1 MRYSKHFFCVLGDPA
16 ATSEAR
22 YDTHTTSAQFKMQK
36 SNCSSAASTTN
47 TDREFE
53 VASNDQFVVV
63 RTGPRLTGGAQDDLK
78 TVLARFSG
86 NDPQQQGPLSSPT
99 ANTQCSATRHALRT
113 ATNLASIIPEKDR
126 HLYCLL
132 FAGKVLCRCKTM
144 EEMNKVANDKF
155 RGLLLTRYCPS
166 NAGQSIQ

>member
-1 MRYSKHFFCVLGDPA
+1 MWYSKHFFLCLGNPA

-36 SNCSSAASTTN
+36 SNCSSAGSTTN
-47 TDREFE
+47 TDCKFE

-63 RTGPRLTGGAQDDLK
+63 RTGPRLTGGVEDDLK
-78 TVLARFSG
+78 NVLTRFSG
-86 NDPQQQGPLSSPT
+86 NDPLQQGSLSSPH

-113 ATNLASIIPEKDR
+113 ANNIESIIPEKDR